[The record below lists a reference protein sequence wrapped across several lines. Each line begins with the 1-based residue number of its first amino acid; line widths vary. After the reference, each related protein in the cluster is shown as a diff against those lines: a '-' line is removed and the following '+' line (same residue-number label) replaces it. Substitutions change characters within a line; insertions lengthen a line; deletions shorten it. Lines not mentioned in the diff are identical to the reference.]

1 MPPLRVLLNDL
12 AEVPPALKAIYV
24 IVGAL
29 ICLGALKLIVTD
41 LDWKAFAVL
50 GVGAFFI
57 YLGWFHKSED

>member
-1 MPPLRVLLNDL
+1 MPSLRLVLNDL
-12 AEVPPALKAIYV
+12 AKVPPALKAMYV

-29 ICLGALKLIVTD
+29 ICLGAIKLMVTD

-57 YLGWFHKSED
+57 YLGWLHKSED

>member
-12 AEVPPALKAIYV
+12 AEVPPALKVIYV

-29 ICLGALKLIVTD
+29 ICLGAIKLMVTD
-41 LDWKAFAVL
+41 LDWKAFAAL

-57 YLGWFHKSED
+57 YLGWLHKSED